1 MRSLDDLIDG
11 ADDGW
16 LLVERWRS
24 AARQSVDVV
33 GCERTDAKETL
44 LAAQVTTRSPMGA
57 IALHCGAIV
66 VAGGWLRIL
75 GSGNA
80 KVGGGLREWNST
92 LGGQELDPPLG
103 NTLVVAY
110 DAVGGFFVLNG
121 GRWAQQL
128 GGVHYLAP
136 DGTGWQALGFSY
148 SGLVE
153 WSMSGDLDRFYAG
166 QRWAGWQSDVSELG
180 PDCALSI
187 YPPLCFNEVPLGERA
202 HRSVPARELWT
213 FHHDLAS
220 QLANLSDGAQIRM
233 RIQG

>member
-1 MRSLDDLIDG
+1 MGPGSNEGGSPGSAPRH
-11 ADDGW
+11 
-16 LLVERWRS
+16 WRS

-121 GRWAQQL
+121 AAGRNNSGESTTSRQTGRDGKRWALATLASSSGRWRGILIASTPGS
-128 GGVHYLAP
+128 GG
-136 DGTGWQALGFSY
+136 
-148 SGLVE
+148 
-153 WSMSGDLDRFYAG
+153 RAG
-166 QRWAGWQSDVSELG
+166 NRT
-180 PDCALSI
+180 
-187 YPPLCFNEVPLGERA
+187 YRN
-202 HRSVPARELWT
+202 
-213 FHHDLAS
+213 
-220 QLANLSDGAQIRM
+220 
-233 RIQG
+233 